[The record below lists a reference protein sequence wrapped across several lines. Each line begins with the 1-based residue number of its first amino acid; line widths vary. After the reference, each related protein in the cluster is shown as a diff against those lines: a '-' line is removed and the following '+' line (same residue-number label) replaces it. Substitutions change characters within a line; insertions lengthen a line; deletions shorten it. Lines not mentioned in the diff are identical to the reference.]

1 MQKPEIKSVLP
12 TCRCSACSPVVPELE
27 LIEKRTSDCTRFEI
41 QRPLS
46 TIGVCTFVHRTGVIQ
61 EVIPLIGRTMP
72 TTFFLYTVHSV
83 PFYEI
88 QEQFA

>member
-1 MQKPEIKSVLP
+1 MQKPETESVLP
-12 TCRCSACSPVVPELE
+12 PRRCSACSPVVPELE

-41 QRPLS
+41 QRPLFPL
-46 TIGVCTFVHRTGVIQ
+46 VFEPMYHRTGVIQ